1 MGGCESLWHLLTSSQ
16 LIPSPYIQQPQ
27 GPKLNGLVRWAFNIR
42 DGGLLKIIVFTDL
55 KNTPEKKRQHFA
67 GHDRRLDGLGKPRLH
82 HQENDQ
88 LRFDLLISWSITWTS
103 FALQFYNF
111 KLACSATEEVVKYSR
126 LGQHKSF
133 TTNEVSLP
141 SMLSTCFNTG
151 MQLCQKMPIIS
162 DQASEIPDLPLMS
175 QISLSNLLRQQW
187 AYEIHKTLSI
197 KKLPECCHLLH
208 LQWRYLHGE
217 RRENYKKRMAMATM
231 FISKQ
236 LSWFRNSKAFNEK
249 RSEWIPGKNMD
260 EPWTILTRLSQAQ
273 SAHGFGSS
281 QGCLPV
287 CMILIQLDWFIL
299 VSYHPDIIS
308 AILFQTA
315 KDVEFLYSSMFNHWM
330 HHHLPAYY
338 FQLPWLFQDVSGMV
352 WLGHVGSTAPSQ
364 RAKVPNDSSEPNS
377 SA

>member
-1 MGGCESLWHLLTSSQ
+1 MLQHRHAAVPKNAYHLGSSVEIRIFHIC
-16 LIPSPYIQQPQ
+16 LKSPQQFATAAVGLRDPQ
-27 GPKLNGLVRWAFNIR
+27 NA
-42 DGGLLKIIVFTDL
+42 
-55 KNTPEKKRQHFA
+55 
-67 GHDRRLDGLGKPRLH
+67 LDQKA
-82 HQENDQ
+82 
-88 LRFDLLISWSITWTS
+88 TW
-103 FALQFYNF
+103 
-111 KLACSATEEVVKYSR
+111 
-126 LGQHKSF
+126 
-133 TTNEVSLP
+133 
-141 SMLSTCFNTG
+141 ML
-151 MQLCQKMPIIS
+151 
-162 DQASEIPDLPLMS
+162 
-175 QISLSNLLRQQW
+175 
-187 AYEIHKTLSI
+187 
-197 KKLPECCHLLH
+197 HLLH

-315 KDVEFLYSSMFNHWM
+315 KDVEFLCSSMFNHWM

>member
-1 MGGCESLWHLLTSSQ
+1 MKFLYLPCFQHAS
-16 LIPSPYIQQPQ
+16 
-27 GPKLNGLVRWAFNIR
+27 
-42 DGGLLKIIVFTDL
+42 
-55 KNTPEKKRQHFA
+55 TP
-67 GHDRRLDGLGKPRLH
+67 
-82 HQENDQ
+82 
-88 LRFDLLISWSITWTS
+88 
-103 FALQFYNF
+103 
-111 KLACSATEEVVKYSR
+111 ACSCAKKCLSSR
-126 LGQHKSF
+126 IKRR
-133 TTNEVSLP
+133 N
-141 SMLSTCFNTG
+141 
-151 MQLCQKMPIIS
+151 
-162 DQASEIPDLPLMS
+162 PDLPHMS
-175 QISLSNLLRQQW
+175 QISSAICYGSSGLTRSTKR
-187 AYEIHKTLSI
+187 SRS
-197 KKLPECCHLLH
+197 KKLPECCIYCIYSGGICMESAGKITRNGWP
-208 LQWRYLHGE
+208 WRPCS
-217 RRENYKKRMAMATM
+217 
-231 FISKQ
+231 FQKQ

-315 KDVEFLYSSMFNHWM
+315 KDVEFLCSSMFNHWM

-364 RAKVPNDSSEPNS
+364 RAKVPNRLVR
-377 SA
+377 AK